1 MNYKTFRI
9 LLILYMAL
17 ILTLSSLPAQTLPK
31 TWLLNWDKLIH
42 LIQYFILGVLA
53 MKSLKKINI
62 NSVILVIIF
71 GLLFGSIDEF
81 LQSFISGRFSSALDV
96 LADTIGTAIG
106 ALLVSGTID
115 T

>member
-17 ILTLSSLPAQTLPK
+17 ILTLSSLPAQALPK

-42 LIQYFILGVLA
+42 LIEYFILGILA
-53 MKSLKKINI
+53 MKSLKKVNL

-71 GLLFGSIDEF
+71 GILFGSIDEF

-106 ALLVSGTID
+106 ASLVSGTID

>member
-106 ALLVSGTID
+106 ALLVLGTID

>member
-71 GLLFGSIDEF
+71 GMLFGSIDEF

>member
-1 MNYKTFRI
+1 
-9 LLILYMAL
+9 MAL

-81 LQSFISGRFSSALDV
+81 LQSFISDRFSSALDV

>member
-1 MNYKTFRI
+1 
-9 LLILYMAL
+9 MAL

-42 LIQYFILGVLA
+42 LIEYFILGILA
-53 MKSLKKINI
+53 MKSVKKVNL
-62 NSVILVIIF
+62 NTVILVIIF

>member
-17 ILTLSSLPAQTLPK
+17 ILTLSSFPAQTLPK

>member
-17 ILTLSSLPAQTLPK
+17 ILTLSSLPAETLPK

>member
-9 LLILYMAL
+9 LLVLYMAL
-17 ILTLSSLPAQTLPK
+17 ILTLSSLPAQTLSK

-42 LIQYFILGVLA
+42 LIEYFILGILA
-53 MKSLKKINI
+53 MKSFKKVNL
-62 NSVILVIIF
+62 NSVIIVIIF
-71 GLLFGSIDEF
+71 GILFGSIDEF
-81 LQSFISGRFSSALDV
+81 LQSFISGRFSSAFDV
-96 LADTIGTAIG
+96 LADAIGTAIG

>member
-17 ILTLSSLPAQTLPK
+17 ILTLSSLPAQALPK

>member
-53 MKSLKKINI
+53 MKSLKKINF

-71 GLLFGSIDEF
+71 GMLFGSIDEF
-81 LQSFISGRFSSALDV
+81 LQSFISGRFSSVLDV

>member
-1 MNYKTFRI
+1 
-9 LLILYMAL
+9 MAL

>member
-17 ILTLSSLPAQTLPK
+17 ILTLSSLPAEALPK

>member
-1 MNYKTFRI
+1 MV
-9 LLILYMAL
+9 L

>member
-17 ILTLSSLPAQTLPK
+17 ILTLSSLPPHALPK

-81 LQSFISGRFSSALDV
+81 LQSFISGRFSSAFDV

>member
-1 MNYKTFRI
+1 MI
-9 LLILYMAL
+9 L
-17 ILTLSSLPAQTLPK
+17 ILTLSSLPAENLPK

-42 LIQYFILGVLA
+42 LIEYFILGILA
-53 MKSLKKINI
+53 MKSLKKVNL

-71 GLLFGSIDEF
+71 GILFGSIDEF
-81 LQSFISGRFSSALDV
+81 LQSFISGRFSSVFDV
-96 LADTIGTAIG
+96 LADAIGTAIG

>member
-106 ALLVSGTID
+106 ALLVSGTVD

>member
-1 MNYKTFRI
+1 MNYKTYRI
-9 LLILYMAL
+9 LLILYLAL

>member
-1 MNYKTFRI
+1 MV
-9 LLILYMAL
+9 L
-17 ILTLSSLPAQTLPK
+17 ILTLSSLPAQALPK

-42 LIQYFILGVLA
+42 LIEYFILGILA
-53 MKSLKKINI
+53 MKSLKKVNL

-71 GLLFGSIDEF
+71 GILFGSIDEF
-81 LQSFISGRFSSALDV
+81 LQSFISGRFSSAFDV
-96 LADTIGTAIG
+96 LADAIGTAIG

>member
-53 MKSLKKINI
+53 MKSLKKTNI
-62 NSVILVIIF
+62 KSVILVIIF

-81 LQSFISGRFSSALDV
+81 LQSFISGRFSSALDGR
-96 LADTIGTAIG
+96 ADTIGTAIG

>member
-71 GLLFGSIDEF
+71 GLLFGSIDKF

>member
-17 ILTLSSLPAQTLPK
+17 ILTLSSLPAQALPK

-71 GLLFGSIDEF
+71 GLIFGSIDEF

>member
-1 MNYKTFRI
+1 MF
-9 LLILYMAL
+9 LILG
-17 ILTLSSLPAQTLPK
+17 LSSLPAQSIPK

-42 LIQYFILGVLA
+42 LIEYFILGILA
-53 MKSLKKINI
+53 MKSLKKVNL

-71 GLLFGSIDEF
+71 GILFGSIDEF

>member
-53 MKSLKKINI
+53 MKSLKKINF

-71 GLLFGSIDEF
+71 GMLFGSIDEF

>member
-1 MNYKTFRI
+1 MNYKTYRI

-42 LIQYFILGVLA
+42 LIEYFILGILA
-53 MKSLKKINI
+53 MKSVKKVNL
-62 NSVILVIIF
+62 NTVILVIIF
-71 GLLFGSIDEF
+71 GILFGSIDEF